1 MRLTPSPA
9 TFRLLAVCG
18 LFCAAAPVLAQ
29 TPSPLGEWQYSAG
42 QTLKMRFDPSPPKWD
57 TFLGFGGEELPEYEG
72 SNHYHFE
79 PGPTIDIRYRNIA
92 FLSTGEGLGV
102 NVLHSANYRAG
113 VALTYDLG
121 RSEGTAYP
129 LRGLG
134 NLSASP
140 AVKMFGEYVFFP
152 VVVRGD
158 VRYNIGGVG
167 GWTGDI
173 SVYSPVAGNDH
184 FFVFV
189 GGTVTFADQNNLQH
203 LVGVT
208 AQESMETGDRV
219 YTPGG
224 GLASAG
230 VGVNAAYIFSK
241 HWFLDGVFA
250 YSDMLGPAANSPVVE
265 SRNQFAVSLSLAYN
279 FRFQ

>member
-1 MRLTPSPA
+1 MSLRTVLRLMAACT
-9 TFRLLAVCG
+9 LLA
-18 LFCAAAPVLAQ
+18 AAAPVLAQ

-42 QTLKMRFDPSPPKWD
+42 QILRMRFDPNPPKWD
-57 TFLGFGGEELPEYEG
+57 TFLGLGGEVLPEYEG
-72 SNHYHFE
+72 SSQYHFE

-102 NVLHSANYRAG
+102 NLLHSANYRAG
-113 VALTYDLG
+113 IALTYDLG
-121 RSEGTAYP
+121 RSEGEGTAYP

-140 AVKMFGEYVFFP
+140 ALKMFGEYVFFP

-158 VRYNIGGVG
+158 VRYNVGGVG
-167 GWTGDI
+167 GWTGDL
-173 SVYSPVAGNDH
+173 SVYSPVAGNEH
-184 FFVFV
+184 YFVFV

-203 LVGVT
+203 LVGVDQ
-208 AQESMETGDRV
+208 QESLQTGEPV

-230 VGVNAAYIFSK
+230 LGVNATYIFSK
-241 HWFLDGVFA
+241 HWFLNSVFA
-250 YSDMLGPAANSPVVE
+250 YSQLLGPLGNSPVIE
-265 SRNQFAVSLSLAYN
+265 RQQQYALSLSLAYN
-279 FRFQ
+279 FR

>member
-1 MRLTPSPA
+1 MRLTPLST
-9 TFRLLAVCG
+9 TFRLLAACG
-18 LFCAAAPVLAQ
+18 LVCAALPALAQ

-42 QTLKMRFDPSPPKWD
+42 QVLRQRFDPHPPRWD
-57 TFLGFGGEELPEYEG
+57 KLIGFGLEALPEYEG

-79 PGPTIDIRYRNIA
+79 PGPTIDIRYRNLA

-102 NVLHSANYRAG
+102 NLLRGMNYRAG
-113 VALTYDLG
+113 IALTYDLG

-129 LRGLG
+129 LHGLG

-140 AVKMFGEYVFFP
+140 AVKVFGEYVFFP
-152 VVVRGD
+152 AVLRTD
-158 VRYNIGGVG
+158 VRYNVGGVG
-167 GWTGDI
+167 GWTGDV
-173 SVYSPVAGNDH
+173 SLYSPVAGNDH
-184 FFVFV
+184 YFVFV
-189 GGTVTFADQNNLQH
+189 GGSVTFADQNNLQH

-208 AQESMETGDRV
+208 EQESMATGDPV

-230 VGVNAAYIFSK
+230 LGVNATYIFSE

-250 YSDMLGPAANSPVVE
+250 YSELIGPAASSPVVE
-265 SRNQFAVSLSLAYN
+265 SKEQFAFSLSLAYD
-279 FRFQ
+279 FR